1 MAEFAEL
8 GCFGLFLASFLA
20 ATILPLS
27 SEVVL
32 TLLLLAG
39 LSPTAL
45 VVVATAG
52 NVLGALLNYAIGS
65 RGGTLLLKKVF
76 KIPPDTLTKS
86 QQTFKKYGIYSL
98 LFAWVPVIGDP
109 LTMIAGTLKIN
120 ISLFLLLVTTGKLL
134 RYIIITYAVLIS

>member
-39 LSPTAL
+39 LNPTAL
-45 VVVATAG
+45 VVVATTG
-52 NVLGALLNYAIGS
+52 NVLGALLNYVIGS

-76 KIPPDTLTKS
+76 KIPPATLTKS

-98 LFAWVPVIGDP
+98 LFAWVPIIGDP

-120 ISLFLLLVTTGKLL
+120 ISLFLILVTTGKLI
-134 RYIIITYAVLIS
+134 RYIIITYAVLTS

>member
-45 VVVATAG
+45 VVVATTG
-52 NVLGALLNYAIGS
+52 NVLGALLNYEIGS

-76 KIPPDTLTKS
+76 KITPDTLTKS